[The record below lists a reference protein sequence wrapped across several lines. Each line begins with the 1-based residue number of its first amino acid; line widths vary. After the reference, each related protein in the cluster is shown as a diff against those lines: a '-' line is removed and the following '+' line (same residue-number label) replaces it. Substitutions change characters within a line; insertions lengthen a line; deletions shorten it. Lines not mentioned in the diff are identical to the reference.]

1 MAGGLLYWPFEDARF
16 STGRGEY
23 MVTDGAR
30 WRWARLPAGEVFHV
44 HAIAASHGTLYAATS
59 AWRAGIQRS
68 DDGGATW
75 RVVYDHPTPPGL
87 VSRITALAILD
98 GVVYAALSAPED
110 GAKLLRLAGDGVRS
124 VASWPSGRAVDAL
137 TAYRGHVYAVNVERA
152 GTALWRTDGHRT
164 ERVTALDGYRVR
176 ALAADQDRLWV
187 VTAREAGGALW
198 RSTDGHAWTRAQG
211 VS

>member
-59 AWRAGIQRS
+59 AWRAG
-68 DDGGATW
+68 
-75 RVVYDHPTPPGL
+75 
-87 VSRITALAILD
+87 
-98 GVVYAALSAPED
+98 VYAALSAPED

>member
-1 MAGGLLYWPFEDARF
+1 VAGGLLYWPFEDARF